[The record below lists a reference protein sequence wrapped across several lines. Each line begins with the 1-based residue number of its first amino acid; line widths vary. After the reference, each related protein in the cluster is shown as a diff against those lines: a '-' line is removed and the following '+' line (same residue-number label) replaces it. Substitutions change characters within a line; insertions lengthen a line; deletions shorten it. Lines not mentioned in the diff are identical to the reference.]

1 MGFFFFFLI
10 LFFLCSVHP
19 QVQKGYI
26 DAALPSN
33 FMANISQLCPTCCL
47 HQHCLIGAFLLL
59 DQPVTKSPV
68 HACSDPVPSQHL
80 TRPASSMPVIPCYL
94 HGMSNLAF
102 VIRGPLG
109 TAPHSAAVKAFLC
122 ITFTITPQLPF
133 KYRGS

>member
-1 MGFFFFFLI
+1 MFSASAG
-10 LFFLCSVHP
+10 SERVHSL
-19 QVQKGYI
+19 G
-26 DAALPSN
+26 AALPSN

-94 HGMSNLAF
+94 HGVSNLAF

-109 TAPHSAAVKAFLC
+109 TTPHSATVLFQKLFSVFPSPSPLNSLLN
-122 ITFTITPQLPF
+122 TE
-133 KYRGS
+133 GH